1 MGARQSAQAVTSA
14 QEDRAKGARHFSYNA
29 NMVRLETVLESWKT
43 VRQDTAQAVEDF
55 PANEFDYR
63 PTPDL
68 MTFAELGRHILEAGH
83 ALTGLLLA
91 GEMDLSGGR
100 MRELMKNHKSP
111 LPENAD
117 APALVRE
124 LRSQLEARCNVLAA
138 KPPDFYS
145 TIITRFDGVQVTR
158 LEMLQFIKE
167 HELTHRSQIF
177 MYLRLKGIVPPTTRR
192 RLAQQ
197 AGKK

>member
-1 MGARQSAQAVTSA
+1 
-14 QEDRAKGARHFSYNA
+14 
-29 NMVRLETVLESWKT
+29 MVRLETVLDSWKT

-55 PANEFDYR
+55 PGNEIDYR

-100 MRELMKNHKSP
+100 MRELMKNHKTT
-111 LPENAD
+111 LAENAD
-117 APALVRE
+117 SSTLARE
-124 LRSQLEARCNVLAA
+124 LRTQVEARCNELAA
-138 KPPDFYS
+138 RPPDFYS
-145 TIITRFDGVQVTR
+145 TIITRFDGVKVTR

-167 HELTHRSQIF
+167 HELTHRSQMF

-197 AGKK
+197 AAAKK